1 MTAMQSPTVDQS
13 EVAYYTRM
21 AQQWWDEQGKFWPL
35 HRLNRL
41 RVNYLR
47 AAICN
52 HFGRENTGER
62 PLAGLSV
69 LDIGCGG
76 GILAES
82 MALLG
87 ASVHGVD
94 VVERNI
100 HIANEH
106 AAQSGL
112 AIEYEYASVETLVER
127 ARRYD
132 VVLNMEVVEHVAE
145 LPSFL
150 SHCTQLVKDEGILF
164 IATINRNL
172 LSWLVAI
179 VGAEYILRWLPTG
192 THRWSKFVKPS
203 ELELLLAR
211 DGMTVNASAGVSVN
225 PFTRRFSLTPRLWVN
240 YMLSATARQP

>member
-52 HFGRENTGER
+52 HFGRADSGDK
-62 PLAGLSV
+62 PLEGLSV

-87 ASVHGVD
+87 ASVHGID

-100 HIANEH
+100 HIASQH

-112 AIEYEYASVETLVER
+112 AIEYEYASVETLVGR

-132 VVLNMEVVEHVAE
+132 VLLNMEVVEHVAA
-145 LPSFL
+145 LPHFL
-150 SHCTQLVKDEGILF
+150 SHCTQLVKPEGILF

-172 LSWLVAI
+172 LSWFVAI
-179 VGAEYILRWLPTG
+179 VGAEYVLRWLPTG
-192 THRWSKFVKPS
+192 THRWSKFVKPR

-211 DGMTVNASAGVSVN
+211 DGMSVNASAGVSVN

-240 YMLSATARQP
+240 YMLSATARQR